1 MAPIFTIGHST
12 RSEAEFLFLLRHNGV
27 TLLAD
32 VRSAPHS
39 SCCPQ
44 FNRDVMPGWLA
55 PIEYRHLPALGG
67 YRSKQ
72 CAVSANTWWNHPSFR
87 NYADYAERPE
97 FEAGLDELIALSRRY
112 VVAYMCAEAHWSK
125 CHRRIITDH
134 LLIRGIDVRHILDGH
149 TDVAELSSGAE
160 RFGLGVRYP
169 GPEPAQFTLF
179 EEVEHA

>member
-12 RSEAEFLFLLRHNGV
+12 RTEAEFLSLLRRNGV

-39 SCCPQ
+39 TYCPQ
-44 FNRDVMPGWLA
+44 FNREAMPGWLA
-55 PIEYRHLPALGG
+55 PIEYRHFPALGG
-67 YRSKQ
+67 HRGKQ
-72 CAVSANTWWNHPSFR
+72 CAVSANGWWEHPSFR

-97 FEAGLDELIALSRRY
+97 FEASLDELIALSRRY

-134 LLIRGIDVRHILDGH
+134 LLIREIEVRHILDGR
-149 TDVAELSSGAE
+149 TMPAELSEGAV
-160 RFGLGVRYP
+160 RFGAGVRYP
-169 GPEPAQFTLF
+169 GEAPAQFTLF
-179 EEVEHA
+179 EEVA